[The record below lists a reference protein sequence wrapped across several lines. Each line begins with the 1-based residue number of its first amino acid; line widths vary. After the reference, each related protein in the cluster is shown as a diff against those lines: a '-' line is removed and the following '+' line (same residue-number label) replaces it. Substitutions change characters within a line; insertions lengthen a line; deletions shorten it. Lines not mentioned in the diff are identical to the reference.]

1 MIISSQEY
9 FSNFSSSAQ
18 MTNLIVTST
27 TLITLKINPVS
38 FLEII
43 ADREKMREE
52 LIHVDPSPI

>member
-1 MIISSQEY
+1 
-9 FSNFSSSAQ
+9 

-52 LIHVDPSPI
+52 LVHVDPSPI